1 MYLRVAINLYLQT
14 GRGVSGH
21 YGKETKGSPDVLVNK
36 KRAFVRFARPS
47 MFKVPWK
54 DVLIVF
60 TALNW

>member
-1 MYLRVAINLYLQT
+1 MITEAT
-14 GRGVSGH
+14 RGGD
-21 YGKETKGSPDVLVNK
+21 GIPDVLEMR

-47 MFKVPWK
+47 MLSVPMK